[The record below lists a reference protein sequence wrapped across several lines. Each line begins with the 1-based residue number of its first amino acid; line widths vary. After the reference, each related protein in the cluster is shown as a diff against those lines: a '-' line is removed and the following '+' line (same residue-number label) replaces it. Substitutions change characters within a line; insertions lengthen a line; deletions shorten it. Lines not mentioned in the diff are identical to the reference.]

1 VAVVVA
7 HYDEWDALPEMPV
20 WANNSKDPRFFPD
33 SPRARGYTVAP
44 MYQRRRPENP
54 GFVPNHG
61 YEGGVYLKFVVDHY
75 DNLPDVTVFM
85 QADADA
91 QSDLPSRLGKVVTRQ
106 KNFGDIDYLP
116 INVGNDFNPEQVYF
130 YKRDPY
136 QEWWKETS
144 LRAID
149 QCWRTVAGWWG
160 HEWPQ
165 ETVPTVSGY
174 CCNYFAASR
183 ESIRK
188 TPLETWKK
196 AYESLIERAECVPG
210 SGPVATR
217 VDDKWQIAVTLE
229 HMAHIMFG
237 GHFPHYPRHCGE
249 ARVGATNDESREASE
264 TSETA
269 EKKDAAPVMGV
280 FPDSCCG
287 GDACLSKGAFYTE
300 DTDWNADVLD
310 FENGDPPR
318 PEPPDLAE
326 GEDQSRWAEL
336 GHTAM
341 AYDDALVGLA
351 ANHGMSP
358 YHDADPSVRS
368 VSFKRAALAQAR
380 EDLARLGDDES
391 LWRAAIDAG
400 VAVKNLASAYA
411 QTTASLGAFFKGE
424 TKDDE
429 PYVAEYAWR
438 H

>member
-1 VAVVVA
+1 
-7 HYDEWDALPEMPV
+7 
-20 WANNSKDPRFFPD
+20 
-33 SPRARGYTVAP
+33 

-269 EKKDAAPVMGV
+269 EKKDAALVMGV

-300 DTDWNADVLD
+300 TTDWNADVLD
-310 FENGDPPR
+310 FDSGDPPR

-424 TKDDE
+424 TKDAKA
-429 PYVAEYAWR
+429 PYVAEYARR